1 MPYTDAAAISAYLG
15 RTFTADEEAQATV
28 CATAASGLID
38 RYTGQTW
45 VGTSIV
51 AEQHT
56 VFGPYVYLDR
66 TPMTAISA
74 VTARSLDIGAV
85 PTTLAAG
92 SDYELLDT
100 SRGLLRVGVADRS
113 LVAVSYTAPG
123 TVPAEVGLA
132 ATMLAAHLLAKG
144 PSDDGAF
151 GLKAVRM
158 GTFEVQYQNDPAPGA
173 GSALP
178 PEVAGLLS
186 GYRRIVFA

>member
-1 MPYTDAAAISAYLG
+1 MPYTDAAAISSYLG

-28 CATAASGLID
+28 CAIAASGLVD

-66 TPMTAISA
+66 VPMTAISA
-74 VTARSLDIGAV
+74 VTTRSLDIGAV
-85 PTTLAAG
+85 PTMLAAG
-92 SDYELLDT
+92 SDYELLDA

-123 TVPAEVGLA
+123 TVPPEVGLA
-132 ATMLAAHLLAKG
+132 ATMLAAGWFALSGDSNRNSADIKSFSVGQELQ
-144 PSDDGAF
+144 
-151 GLKAVRM
+151 V
-158 GTFEVQYQNDPAPGA
+158 TFRDAPAGV
-173 GSALP
+173 P
-178 PEVAGLLS
+178 PEVATLLS
-186 GYRRIVFA
+186 PYRRIVFA